1 MWLKRDDVVKLIN
14 VDDVILNDVKISED
28 IERKNV
34 CTMGL
39 VMKELMKSE
48 INLQNSNLIV
58 LKYLEN

>member
-1 MWLKRDDVVKLIN
+1 VWLKRDDVVKLIN